1 MDGPPAAEATHQ
13 IEQLILVIED
23 LRRRVTALE
32 ASQLHSF
39 SPGTGVEF
47 RGPVADFATDRDL
60 SSGLLPGLGRALIAI
75 AGAFLLRAITEA
87 GILPPL
93 AGSLAGVLYACAW
106 LVYTLRISPANRP
119 IAVLQGVTAASILAP
134 LLWEATVRFHTLTPA
149 AAAAILA
156 LFIAIG
162 QVVAWQRDLAI
173 VARVVALV
181 GSATAVALV
190 VATLDPVPFALALLF
205 DAAVVE
211 YGASRDRALAARWII
226 ALAAAFCA
234 FLLVYLVTRP
244 QGVPEGYAP
253 IPIAIVLS
261 ILGALVAVYGSST
274 VARTL
279 LRRLRI
285 CWFEIAQ
292 VVVIVAVLIGS
303 VLRLAPGV
311 AVVMGTVCLA
321 AAMFCYVAA
330 CTGLARRPWRNFH
343 AYATFAALLAATG
356 SLLVFSGWVLA
367 LLWMSFAL
375 VAVWLGEKRGSNA
388 LRLHG
393 AFYLTA
399 SAQVSGLLAWP
410 PSPPA
415 AGLCAAGAAL
425 AYAVILWMRRGK
437 PVAWT
442 ERVAAFVVAAI
453 LSWSF
458 VGLGYSIHLDARSAS
473 TVHTALVCLAAVALA
488 WFGSRWNLNEVIW
501 LLYPWMI
508 FGMFKL
514 VAEDLRRGGSSI
526 FSLSLLI
533 YGGTLIVL
541 PRLVRRARSA
551 QSGLSLEL

>member
-13 IEQLILVIED
+13 IEQLILSIED
-23 LRRRVTALE
+23 LRRRVMALE
-32 ASQLHSF
+32 AAQLHSF
-39 SPGTGVEF
+39 SPATGVEF
-47 RGPVADFATDRDL
+47 RGPVAERATGRDL
-60 SSGLLPGLGRALIAI
+60 SPGLLAGLGRALIAI

-93 AGSLAGVLYACAW
+93 AGALAGVLYACVW
-106 LVYTLRISPANRP
+106 LIYTLRISPANRP
-119 IAVLQGVTAASILAP
+119 IALLQGVAAAAILAP

-149 AAAAILA
+149 AAAAVLA

-190 VATLDPVPFALALLF
+190 VATLDPVPFAIALLV

-211 YGASRDRALAARWII
+211 YGAYRDRSLAARWIV
-226 ALAAAFCA
+226 ALAADFCA

-253 IPIAIVLS
+253 IPMAIVLS
-261 ILGALVAVYGSST
+261 ILGALVAVYGSSM

-292 VVVIVAVLIGS
+292 VVVIVAVS
-303 VLRLAPGV
+303 VSSILRLAPAV
-311 AVVMGTVCLA
+311 AVAIGTVCLA
-321 AAMFCYVAA
+321 AAMVCYVAA
-330 CTGLARRPWRNFH
+330 CTGLARRPSRNFH
-343 AYATFAALLAATG
+343 AYATFALLLATTG

-367 LLWMSFAL
+367 LLWISFAL
-375 VAVWLGEKRGSNA
+375 AAVWFGEQRGSNA

-399 SAQVSGLLAWP
+399 TAQVSGLLAWP
-410 PSPPA
+410 PSPA
-415 AGLCAAGAAL
+415 AASLCVAGAAL
-425 AYAVILWMRRGK
+425 AYTLILWMRRGK
-437 PVAWT
+437 PVART
-442 ERVAAFVVAAI
+442 ERTAAFVVTAI
-453 LSWSF
+453 LSWSL
-458 VGLGYSIHLDARSAS
+458 VGLGYSIHLNARSAS
-473 TVHTALVCLAAVALA
+473 TVRTAFVCLVAVALA
-488 WFGSRWNLNEVIW
+488 WVGSRWNLNELIW

-541 PRLVRRARSA
+541 PRLVRRARSV
-551 QSGLSLEL
+551 QSGLSLKL